1 MSSGRLGRYAGWQ
14 LRDFLMDRG
23 LPVLLIGILLGYTA
37 IEPMRMALGPGWNH
51 NPAFPLTAL
60 LGTIVSPVISLAVFI
75 SLNGMIS
82 NDRKMGYFRFLF
94 AKPIRPLEYYAQLFG
109 VNFVGMLATVLLLT
123 SLFRLLVGPVPFASV
138 ALYTLIVYIAMG
150 GIGFFVSASTRYDWL
165 VLATIWIGS
174 RILRGVYQDVPDFR
188 SKLVQVLPPVHK
200 IDAVATNLLAGRPAD
215 QTDML
220 WLVGYGA
227 LFFVLG
233 LIVVTRRSMVD

>member
-1 MSSGRLGRYAGWQ
+1 MTRGRLHRYAGWQ
-14 LRDFLMDRG
+14 LRDFLMERG
-23 LPVLLIGILLGYTA
+23 LPVLLIGVLLGYMA
-37 IEPMRMALGPGWNH
+37 IEPMRIALGPGWNH

-60 LGTIVSPVISLAVFI
+60 LGTIVSPVLSLAVFI

-94 AKPIRPLEYYAQLFG
+94 AKPVRPLEYYAQLF
-109 VNFVGMLATVLLLT
+109 VVHFVGMLVTIVLLT
-123 SLFRLLVGPVPFASV
+123 SLFRLLVGSVPFASV
-138 ALYTLIVYIAMG
+138 ALYTLILYIAMG

-165 VLATIWIGS
+165 VLASIWIGS
-174 RILRGVYQDVPDFR
+174 RILRRLYDTAPDLR
-188 SKLVQVLPPVHK
+188 SRLVQLLPPVHK
-200 IDAVATNLLAGRPAD
+200 IDGVATSLFAGKPAD

-233 LIVVTRRSMVD
+233 LIVISRRSMVD

>member
-1 MSSGRLGRYAGWQ
+1 MSSGRLVRYAGWQ

-23 LPVLLIGILLGYTA
+23 LPVVLIGILLGYTA
-37 IEPMRMALGPGWNH
+37 IEPMRIALGPGWNH

-75 SLNGMIS
+75 SLNGIIS

-94 AKPIRPLEYYAQLFG
+94 AKPIRPLEYYAQLYA
-109 VNFVGMLATVLLLT
+109 VHFVGMLVTVLLLT
-123 SLFRLLVGPVPFASV
+123 SLFRLLVGTVPFASV

-165 VLATIWIGS
+165 VLAAIWIGS
-174 RILRGVYQDVPDFR
+174 RILRTVYQEAPDFR
-188 SKLVQVLPPVHK
+188 SRLVQILPPVHK
-200 IDAVATNLLAGRPAD
+200 IDGVATSLLAGRPAD
-215 QTDML
+215 QSDML
-220 WLVGYGA
+220 WLVAYGA

-233 LIVVTRRSMVD
+233 LLVINHRSMVD

>member
-1 MSSGRLGRYAGWQ
+1 VSRGRLARYAGWQ
-14 LRDFLMDRG
+14 LRDFLLDRG
-23 LPVLLIGILLGYTA
+23 LPVVLIGVLLGYTA

-94 AKPIRPLEYYAQLFG
+94 AKPLRPVEYYAQLFG
-109 VNFVGMLATVLLLT
+109 VHFVGMLIAVLLLT
-123 SLFRLLVGPVPFASV
+123 SLFRLFVGPVPFASV
-138 ALYTLIVYIAMG
+138 ALYTLIVYLAMG

-165 VLATIWIGS
+165 VLATIWIGA
-174 RILRGVYQDVPDFR
+174 RILRSVYQDAPDIR

-200 IDAVATNLLAGRPAD
+200 IDGVATNLLAGRPAD

-233 LIVVTRRSMVD
+233 LIVVNSRSMVD

>member
-1 MSSGRLGRYAGWQ
+1 MSSGRLARYAGWQ

-23 LPVLLIGILLGYTA
+23 IPVLLIGVLLGYTA
-37 IEPMRMALGPGWNH
+37 IEPMRVGLGPGWNH

-60 LGTIVSPVISLAVFI
+60 LGTIVSPVITLAVFI

-82 NDRKMGYFRFLF
+82 NDRKMGYFRFVF
-94 AKPIRPLEYYAQLFG
+94 AKPLRPMEYYAQLFAMH
-109 VNFVGMLATVLLLT
+109 FVGMLFTIILLT

-165 VLATIWIGS
+165 VLAAIWVGS
-174 RILRGVYQDVPDFR
+174 RILRNVYQGAPDFR
-188 SKLVQVLPPVHK
+188 SKLIQVLPPVHK
-200 IDAVATNLLAGRPAD
+200 IDGVATNLLAGRPAD

-220 WLVGYGA
+220 WLVAYGA
-227 LFFVLG
+227 VFFVLG
-233 LIVVTRRSMVD
+233 LIVVNRRSMVD